1 LSTIINLFHQI
12 LVLIE
17 KKTYLRSKIFKTF
30 SILLTVYTFLIFPFS
45 PSKNLNHLNKNLWK
59 DFDIE
64 SNRTFPENQTDSQ
77 RLLETKLYSDF
88 FNHQILSG
96 RDSSLNLKL
105 LVTNEG
111 KICGCKNNRVYSINY
126 WDAKQSKQLIKKT
139 NIAIQLDHKLTIF
152 SLNFLLN

>member
-1 LSTIINLFHQI
+1 M
-12 LVLIE
+12 LIE

-30 SILLTVYTFLIFPFS
+30 SILLTVYTFLIFPLS
-45 PSKNLNHLNKNLWK
+45 SSKNLNHLKKNLFK

-64 SNRTFPENQTDSQ
+64 SNRTFPKNETASQ
-77 RLLETKLYSDF
+77 HLLETKLYSDF
-88 FNHQILSG
+88 FHHQILSG
-96 RDSSLNLKL
+96 TDSSLNLKL

-139 NIAIQLDHKLTIF
+139 NVAIQLDNKLTIF